1 MSPSQRGLDAGVVVV
16 GAGPVGLSPAIE
28 LALRGVRAV
37 VPAAGDGSAAF
48 PAAEAIFS
56 RAVERIRRC
65 GAAEEARSVGEPD
78 AGFPRRIVFRDA

>member
-28 LALRGVRAV
+28 PGLRGVRAV
-37 VPAAGDGSAAF
+37 VPAAGDGSVAL

-56 RAVERIRRC
+56 PTMERLRRW
-65 GAAEEARSVGEPD
+65 GVAEEARPVGQPD
-78 AGFPRRIVFRDA
+78 AGFPHRIVFRDA